1 MRVLVIG
8 NGIAGINVAQAL
20 SAHRDIE
27 LTVVGEESSP
37 FYSRVRLPEV
47 LSGRAQPD
55 DIIFYKPE
63 WYEKKGFSVQTGCR
77 VLSIDRNSHTAF
89 LSDGRT
95 LDWDRLVLATG
106 ASSNRPSVN
115 GFNLPGVFTLRT
127 LQDVQALRASVLQH
141 PDSAAVIGGGLLGL
155 EAARSLKDAG
165 ASSVRVF
172 ELFPRLLPRQL
183 DETGASLLKARF
195 EAMGIEIVLGAETD
209 AILPAAGETGPRA
222 GSLRLKDGRAFPAD
236 TVLLSMGVHSNTDL
250 AGHAG
255 LQTGRG
261 IIVDSSMRTSDP
273 SIFAAG
279 DCAEFEGIV
288 WGIIPAAL
296 EQAPVVAKT
305 ILSDAGLLSAES
317 VSLYTQTVPKTA
329 LKVADIELLSTGKV
343 VLTPEEEAA
352 QHYRIISRVWQD
364 GTRYEKFVVNNETGV
379 LSGAIIY
386 GSRTNQSAIQKL
398 LGQKTDD
405 EVLNSFLQ

>member
-1 MRVLVIG
+1 MRVLIIG

-20 SAHRDIE
+20 SSHRDIE
-27 LTVVGEESSP
+27 LTVVGEENSP

-95 LDWDRLVLATG
+95 IGWDRLVLATG
-106 ASSNRPSVN
+106 ASSNRPALN

-127 LQDVQALRASVLQH
+127 MQDVQALRASVLQH

-222 GSLRLKDGRAFPAD
+222 GSLRLKDGRAFQAD

-343 VLTPEEEAA
+343 VLTPEEDAA

-386 GSRTNQSAIQKL
+386 GSRTNQSAIQKM

-405 EVLNSFLQ
+405 GMLNDLLQ